1 MFRTLEVKIGLS
13 QKDIVE
19 KYKKFTKKHPSG
31 EMSKKEYIEASKH
44 FGMKGYMA
52 ESLFRV
58 FDEDGSGTMDFGE
71 FMMASNCTSMSSPKD
86 KLEWIFKVFDE
97 DGGGSIDI
105 DEVIRLVIGLFNM
118 GGEDEDKE
126 VLLACVIDIIEVI
139 DVDGDGEI
147 SRDEFVKNAMKSGFI
162 KNLLDIGDD
171 DDEANISEIEENE
184 N

>member
-13 QKDIVE
+13 QKDIGE
-19 KYKKFTKKHPSG
+19 KYQKFMKKHPTG
-31 EMSKKEYIEASKH
+31 DMSKKEYIEASKH
-44 FGMKGYMA
+44 LGMQGYMA